1 MTKEKREE
9 MEEALKNV
17 ILPVQVPKEEYD
29 RVINYLITTGFF
41 KQWLNN

>member
-1 MTKEKREE
+1 

-17 ILPVQVPKEEYD
+17 ILPAQVPQEEYD
-29 RVINYLITTGFF
+29 KIISYLITIGFF